1 MPFLQYLAKL
11 TSPSVRRAAPA
22 GCACPSLPLTLFDGI
37 PRTYLLDDPVAC
49 PGPHAR
55 HAAYH
60 PRVHLAY
67 LLAQQGRDS
76 CWLAQFTDLPPAA
89 AHRISR
95 AATGSPANHPASP
108 GPVLHPARR

>member
-1 MPFLQYLAKL
+1 MRFLQHLSKP
-11 TSPSVRRAAPA
+11 TTTPVRRLSPA
-22 GCACPSLPLTLFDGI
+22 GCTCPSLPLTLFDGT
-37 PRTYLLDDPVAC
+37 PRTYLLDDPAGC

-67 LLAQQGRDS
+67 LLARQGREAR
-76 CWLAQFTDLPPAA
+76 WLAHFTDLPLAA

-95 AATGSPANHPASP
+95 AATGTPPGFPSSPARALRPT
-108 GPVLHPARR
+108 RR